1 MNKEESSKTK
11 NLIKYLLIGLIVGLA
26 ARYIPTQTID
36 NQEVVMIGSIA
47 AIVFAILDMYAPSIV
62 IKNI

>member
-26 ARYIPTQTID
+26 SRYIPSQTIQ
-36 NQEVVMIGSIA
+36 NEEVIMIGSVA
-47 AIVFAILDMYAPSIV
+47 AIVFALLDMYAPTIV
-62 IKNI
+62 IKNA